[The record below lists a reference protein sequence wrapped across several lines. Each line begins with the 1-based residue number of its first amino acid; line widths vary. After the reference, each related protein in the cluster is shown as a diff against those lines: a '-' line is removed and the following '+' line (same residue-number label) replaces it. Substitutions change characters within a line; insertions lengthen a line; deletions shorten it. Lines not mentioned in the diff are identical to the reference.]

1 MNQNRPTDL
10 QLAQDLEK
18 LTEVIHESIERA
30 ENTLQQVKKVNEV
43 NTLIA
48 RIDRSCEELLKAQ
61 ETVKRT
67 QDRTSNHLQEA
78 KAVEQTLYNLKEI
91 PKQLEEIG
99 ISGTFLEELNLL
111 LDNVNNVKKGT
122 QIFIEESQQIYL
134 KAQKY
139 LETSE
144 SLFNKSAKIKQ
155 EIDQTYSS
163 TKLKIQE
170 LEDEINTYNQE
181 VTNAQDILR
190 EFNFLV
196 SQMGGLKQIR
206 TLFQEVQNT
215 RLELRNLQEKLLST
229 KQQMIAVQNFENY
242 LQDLQN
248 IHNRRQLWKWLKNE
262 LGFVGVVIYILSLI
276 TQKRKQ

>member
-10 QLAQDLEK
+10 QLAQDLDK

-30 ENTLQQVKKVNEV
+30 EKTLLQVRKINEV

-48 RIDRSCEELLKAQ
+48 KIDRSCEELLKAQ
-61 ETVKRT
+61 ETVKKT
-67 QDRTSNHLQEA
+67 QDTTSNHLQEA
-78 KAVEQTLYNLKEI
+78 KAVEQSLHNLKEI

-99 ISGTFLEELNLL
+99 ISETFLQELNSL
-111 LDNVNNVKKGT
+111 LDNVNNVKKET
-122 QIFIEESQQIYL
+122 QALIEESQQIYL
-134 KAQKY
+134 KAQEY

-155 EIDQTYSS
+155 EIDQIYSS
-163 TKLKIQE
+163 AKLKIQE
-170 LEDEINTYNQE
+170 LEDGINAYNKEI
-181 VTNAQDILR
+181 TNAQDILR

-206 TLFQEVQNT
+206 TLFQEVQNS
-215 RLELRNLQEKLLST
+215 RLELRNLQEELLST

-248 IHNRRQLWKWLKNE
+248 IRNRRQLWKKLKNE
-262 LGFVGVVIYILSLI
+262 LGFVGVVVYILSLI
-276 TQKRKQ
+276 TPKQKQ